1 LRTGVKICVIRS
13 IPTLMLKPVKQIV
26 KITAH
31 THTHAE
37 ASKTHSENLAKG
49 REIEL
54 VLRVLHLVSSKYIA
68 RVVRCTVPLLTFLFH
83 VYLSS
88 FL

>member
-1 LRTGVKICVIRS
+1 MC
-13 IPTLMLKPVKQIV
+13 
-26 KITAH
+26 H

-37 ASKTHSENLAKG
+37 ASKTDSENLEKG
-49 REIEL
+49 RENEL
-54 VLRVLHLVSSKYIA
+54 VTQKYQTICLRVLHLLSGKFIA